1 MTASAALQTVAMVA
15 AAVPPRAWHTGAVAE
30 GAQGP
35 RRYPFQRQ
43 RVWECRDDLPGRACR
58 LLLRRKL
65 DGSDVKYCLSNAPVT
80 ATLLQLGQVGATRW
94 NIETEIELTKSE
106 ADLVEYEIRS
116 WAGWY
121 HPMTMGLLAGAFL
134 LQVQQDW
141 G

>member
-1 MTASAALQTVAMVA
+1 M
-15 AAVPPRAWHTGAVAE
+15 
-30 GAQGP
+30 
-35 RRYPFQRQ
+35 
-43 RVWECRDDLPGRACR
+43 PGRACR

-65 DGSDVKYCLSNAPVT
+65 DGSDVKYCLSNAPVP
-80 ATLLQLGQVGATRW
+80 ATLLQLGQVEAARW

-106 ADLVEYEIRS
+106 AGLVEYEIRS

-141 G
+141 GGKDAPHHAAAGEPGGTRVAAAAEVDKGGVNQLAA